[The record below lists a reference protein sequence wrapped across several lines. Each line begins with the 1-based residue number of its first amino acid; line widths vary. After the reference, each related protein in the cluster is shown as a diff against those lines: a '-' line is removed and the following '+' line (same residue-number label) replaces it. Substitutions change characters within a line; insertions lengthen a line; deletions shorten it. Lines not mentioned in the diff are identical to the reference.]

1 VAQGRR
7 STKSHELTRTNTKA
21 NSSFG
26 TDCESPGYH
35 LRYGQRQNILF
46 EFNAVRPTTFLRL
59 KLREAAFIS
68 RALLSTNHVVL
79 AHIIPMRR
87 CNLACGY
94 CNEYDQVSKPVP
106 LDVMKGRLDKLAELG
121 TSVIT
126 ISGGEPMMHP
136 ELDLIISHIRSH
148 GMIAGLISNGY
159 YFTPDRIKRLNEA
172 GLEYLQISIDNVNP
186 DEVSRKSLRVL
197 DKKLRYLA
205 EHADFHININSVIGG
220 GIKNPEDAL
229 VVAQRAVELGFST
242 TVGVIHDG
250 DGTLKPLT
258 EREKQIFHAVKKLG
272 NKDHAR
278 LNWFQDSIAEGK
290 PYEWRCRSGSRYLYI
305 CEEGKVHWC
314 SQQRGYPGIP
324 LEDYTMVDFKREYQ
338 TEKWC
343 APTCT
348 IQCVHQVGILDNWRD
363 PQKSEAELRKEK
375 AKKEK
380 ERVGQMVRAD

>member
-1 VAQGRR
+1 MR
-7 STKSHELTRTNTKA
+7 KS
-21 NSSFG
+21 
-26 TDCESPGYH
+26 
-35 LRYGQRQNILF
+35 
-46 EFNAVRPTTFLRL
+46 TFLKWKIRQ
-59 KLREAAFIS
+59 AAFIS

-94 CNEYDQVSKPVP
+94 CNEYDQVSRPVP
-106 LDVMKGRLDKLAELG
+106 LEVMQRRLDKLAELG
-121 TSVIT
+121 TSIVT

-136 ELDLIISHIRSH
+136 QLDEIVRHIRKH

-172 GLEYLQISIDNVNP
+172 GLDALQISIDNVEP

-220 GIKNPEDAL
+220 GIKQPEDAL
-229 VVAQRAVELGFST
+229 TVAKRAVELGFST
-242 TVGVIHDG
+242 TVGVIHDN

-258 EREKQIFHAVKKLG
+258 ENEKQIFHAVKKLG

-278 LNWFQDSIAEGK
+278 LNWFQDSIAEGE

-305 CEEGKVHWC
+305 CEDGLVHWC
-314 SQQRGYPGIP
+314 SQQRGYPGTS
-324 LEDYTMVDFKREYQ
+324 LEDYTMEDFAREYK

-363 PQKSEAELRKEK
+363 PQMTPVQIRREQKQKEK
-375 AKKEK
+375 D
-380 ERVGQMVRAD
+380 RVGQVLRAD

>member
-1 VAQGRR
+1 MKK
-7 STKSHELTRTNTKA
+7 TK
-21 NSSFG
+21 
-26 TDCESPGYH
+26 
-35 LRYGQRQNILF
+35 
-46 EFNAVRPTTFLRL
+46 FLNF
-59 KLREAAFIS
+59 KLRQASFIS
-68 RALLSTNHVVL
+68 RALLSSKHPVL
-79 AHIIPMRR
+79 AHLIPMRR

-94 CNEYDQVSKPVP
+94 CNEYDHSSNPVP
-106 LDVMKGRLDKLAELG
+106 LEVVRARLDKLANLG
-121 TSVIT
+121 TAIVT

-136 ELDLIISHIRSH
+136 QLDEIIYHIRVR

-159 YFTPDRIKRLNEA
+159 YFTPERIKRLNKA
-172 GLEYLQISIDNVNP
+172 GLDALQISIDNVQP

-197 DKKLRYLA
+197 DKKLRYLS

-220 GIKNPEDAL
+220 GIKQPEDAL
-229 VVAQRAVELGFST
+229 TVAKRAVELGFST
-242 TVGVIHDG
+242 TVGVIHDE

-258 EREKQIFHAVKKLG
+258 EKEKRIFHAVKKLG

-305 CEEGKVHWC
+305 CEDGLVHWC

-324 LEDYTMVDFKREYQ
+324 LAEYTMKDFYREYN

-348 IQCVHQVGILDNWRD
+348 LQCVHQVAILDNWRD
-363 PQKSEAELRKEK
+363 PQKTPAEMQQEQKQ
-375 AKKEK
+375 K
-380 ERVGQMVRAD
+380 ERVGQVLRAE